1 MNIPC
6 DNMFLLVLY
15 IMTLMTFDHFL
26 KKIDIGDTFWK
37 KKWSRAHI
45 YNMVISRD
53 KIFLLVSKLVTF
65 LLHNICFLKG
75 CP

>member
-45 YNMVISRD
+45 YKYGHFSWQNLSTGIKISY
-53 KIFLLVSKLVTF
+53 FSLT
-65 LLHNICFLKG
+65 
-75 CP
+75 

>member
-37 KKWSRAHI
+37 KNDLEHI
-45 YNMVISRD
+45 YIIWSFV
-53 KIFLLVSKLVTF
+53 VTKSF
-65 LLHNICFLKG
+65 YWYQN
-75 CP
+75 